1 MSQLQSPAPASTV
14 PSDPELLFVE
24 LDDRQLGL
32 VVGGLGPVGG
42 WRSADLSSGP
52 VGGW

>member
-1 MSQLQSPAPASTV
+1 MSQLQLPTSVTAADSEWDAP
-14 PSDPELLFVE
+14 LVE
-24 LDDRQLGL
+24 LDDLQLGA

-42 WRSADLSSGP
+42 WGPAELSAGP